1 MFVYIVRRF
10 FFMIVLMV
18 LMSVFSFV
26 VIQLPPGDYLTSYI
40 VQLESTGARVTD
52 AEVAALRKQ
61 YGLDLPVYQRYFKWA
76 GGMLRGD
83 FGRSF
88 EWNRPTSQ
96 LIMERLP
103 LSVTISLATIIFTYS
118 IAIPIGVY
126 AATHQ
131 NTLGDYILTVIGFA
145 GMATPNFL
153 LAMILMFA
161 LYKYFGIA
169 VTGLFSPG
177 FENAPWSVAKVLDLL
192 KNMWVPIVVV
202 GVAGTARVIRVMR
215 ACLLDEL
222 QKPYVETAR
231 TKGLGEQRLLWKY
244 PVRVALNPIIST
256 IGWLLPWV
264 VSGETIT
271 AIVLNLPTVGPLL
284 LQSLVSQDTYLAGTL
299 TMLLTFVTL
308 VGMFLSD
315 ILLVWADPRI
325 RLNR

>member
-1 MFVYIVRRF
+1 LFVYIIRRF

-18 LMSVFSFV
+18 AMSIFSFI

-52 AEVAALRKQ
+52 AQVEALKRQ
-61 YGLDLPVYQRYFKWA
+61 YGLDLPFHQRYLKWT

-83 FGRSF
+83 FGLSYQ
-88 EWNRPTSQ
+88 WNRPIAD
-96 LIMERLP
+96 LIKERLP
-103 LSVTISLATIIFTYS
+103 LSVAISLVTVMFTYT

-126 AATHQ
+126 AATHP
-131 NTLGDYILTVIGFA
+131 NTAGDYILTVLGFA
-145 GMATPNFL
+145 GMAMPNFL
-153 LAMILMFA
+153 LALIAMFL
-161 LYKYFGIA
+161 LYKYFGFA
-169 VTGLFSPG
+169 VTGLFSPE
-177 FENAPWSVAKVLDLL
+177 FQDAPWSFARFVDLL
-192 KNMWVPIVVV
+192 KNMWMPVVVV
-202 GVAGTARVIRVMR
+202 GVAGIARVIRVMR

-231 TKGLGEQRLLWKY
+231 TKGLSERRLLWKY

-264 VSGETIT
+264 ISGETIT

-284 LQSLVSQDTYLAGTL
+284 LQALVNQDTYLAGTL
-299 TMLLTFVTL
+299 TMLLTFMTL

-325 RLNR
+325 RLD